1 MEKVSNILSL
11 VVKILAVLVLLITAA
26 FSMATAYIMFAPDD
40 YPKPF
45 YLQYLYPTVEGVLP
59 VEGGA
64 VTTGGEATEEAH
76 SEPVLAQPGEG
87 IMINTGTKIIN
98 LTDPSGRKY
107 IRVAV
112 VLEFNPPAVETTDE
126 KESGGHGG
134 EEAAADPVTAFTTE
148 ITAKLPVIDDNIITL
163 LSSKSFEELYTAEGK
178 EHLRNEIR
186 DRINMALPGYTVIS
200 VYFTEFVVE

>member
-59 VEGGA
+59 VEGGG
-64 VTTGGEATEEAH
+64 VTAGGEATEAVH
-76 SEPVLAQPGEG
+76 SESVLVQPGEG
-87 IMINTGTKIIN
+87 IMVNTGTKIIN

-112 VLEFNPPAVETTDE
+112 VLEFNPPAVEATDE
-126 KESGGHGG
+126 KASSSHGG
-134 EEAAADPVTAFTTE
+134 EEAATDPVTAFTTE

>member
-11 VVKILAVLVLLITAA
+11 IVKVLAVLVLLITAA

-45 YLQYLYPTVEGVLP
+45 YLQYLYPTVEGALP
-59 VEGGA
+59 IDAGA
-64 VTTGGEATEEAH
+64 LSTGEATEPAH
-76 SEPVLAQPGEG
+76 AESVIVQPGEG
-87 IMINTGTKIIN
+87 IMVNTGTKIIN

-112 VLEFNPPAVETTDE
+112 VLEFNPPAVDETAE
-126 KESGGHGG
+126 KESGGHG
-134 EEAAADPVTAFTTE
+134 EEAAATDPVTEFTTE

-178 EHLRNEIR
+178 ESLRNEIR
-186 DRINMALPGYTVIS
+186 DKINQALPGYTVIS

>member
-11 VVKILAVLVLLITAA
+11 VLKILAVLVLLITAA

-45 YLQYLYPTVEGVLP
+45 YLQYLYPTAESGTLLPASEHSSGTVAQAAVEP
-59 VEGGA
+59 A
-64 VTTGGEATEEAH
+64 
-76 SEPVLAQPGEG
+76 LAQPGSG
-87 IMINTGTKIIN
+87 VMINTGTKIIN

-112 VLEFNPPAVETTDE
+112 VLEFNPPAAEEPTT
-126 KESGGHGG
+126 KKSSGGHGA
-134 EEAAADPVTAFTTE
+134 EEVAADPVTTFTSE

-163 LSSKSFEELYTAEGK
+163 LSSKSFEQLYTAEGK
-178 EHLRNEIR
+178 EGLRNEIR
-186 DRINMALPGYTVIS
+186 DRINQALPGYTVIA

>member
-11 VVKILAVLVLLITAA
+11 VLKILAVLVLLMTAA

-45 YLQYLYPTVEGVLP
+45 YLQYLYPTAESGALLPASDHSGTVAQAVVEPALV
-59 VEGGA
+59 
-64 VTTGGEATEEAH
+64 
-76 SEPVLAQPGEG
+76 QPGSG
-87 IMINTGTKIIN
+87 VMINTGTKIIN

-112 VLEFNPPAVETTDE
+112 VLEFNPPAAEEPTT
-126 KESGGHGG
+126 KKSSGGHGA
-134 EEAAADPVTAFTTE
+134 EEAAADPITAFTSE

-163 LSSKSFEELYTAEGK
+163 LSSKSFEQLYTAEGK
-178 EHLRNEIR
+178 EGLRNEIR
-186 DRINMALPGYTVIS
+186 DRINQTLPGYTVIA

>member
-11 VVKILAVLVLLITAA
+11 VLKILAVLVLLITAA

-45 YLQYLYPTVEGVLP
+45 YLQYLYPTAESGTLLP
-59 VEGGA
+59 AGEHSSEA
-64 VTTGGEATEEAH
+64 VAEAAV
-76 SEPVLAQPGEG
+76 EPVLAQPGSG
-87 IMINTGTKIIN
+87 VMINTGTKIIN

-112 VLEFNPPAVETTDE
+112 VLEFNPPAVDPEA
-126 KESGGHGG
+126 KEESGGGHGG
-134 EEAAADPVTAFTTE
+134 EETAADPITEFTTE
-148 ITAKLPVIDDNIITL
+148 VTAKLPVIDDNIITL
-163 LSSKSFEELYTAEGK
+163 LSSKSFEQLYTAEGK
-178 EHLRNEIR
+178 EGLRNEIR
-186 DRINMALPGYTVIS
+186 DRINQALPGYTVIA

>member
-11 VVKILAVLVLLITAA
+11 VLKILAVLVLLITAA

-45 YLQYLYPTVEGVLP
+45 YLQYLYPTAESGTLLP
-59 VEGGA
+59 ASEHSSGTVAQA
-64 VTTGGEATEEAH
+64 VV
-76 SEPVLAQPGEG
+76 EPVLAQPGSG
-87 IMINTGTKIIN
+87 VMINTGTKIIN

-112 VLEFNPPAVETTDE
+112 VLEFNPPAVDPEAE
-126 KESGGHGG
+126 ESGGAHGG
-134 EEAAADPVTAFTTE
+134 EETATDPITEFTTE

-163 LSSKSFEELYTAEGK
+163 LSSKSFEQLYTAEGK
-178 EHLRNEIR
+178 EGLRNEIR
-186 DRINMALPGYTVIS
+186 DRINQALPGYTVIA